1 MRTCVS
7 FGARLY
13 HGAGLNDHLVSGKQ
27 QGTSLPVSTLYSLLA
42 GSDSEPSPGGWQ
54 WQGPGRETIRLSYL
68 AKPHAKATKI
78 VAPSVKFAMSLF
90 DVYYQSRSRR
100 RKLCQCCFWLRQHEV
115 PKNSTRVDQDAGIK
129 QGVPVQVHKGQN
141 FAFINRTVVHN
152 VRRCIYNS
160 VPLVPNEEN
169 REGIHNFFF

>member
-1 MRTCVS
+1 M
-7 FGARLY
+7 
-13 HGAGLNDHLVSGKQ
+13 
-27 QGTSLPVSTLYSLLA
+27 
-42 GSDSEPSPGGWQ
+42 
-54 WQGPGRETIRLSYL
+54 SYL

-78 VAPSVKFAMSLF
+78 VAPTPSVKFAMSLF

-152 VRRCIYNS
+152 GPRGIYNS
-160 VPLVPNEEN
+160 VPLVVLCQTKRIEREFIISFFKKNLN
-169 REGIHNFFF
+169 RPDEQGVLGASTQEQELLSCQQTMPRQIESSASLVIIHNPKSRGKKNPI